1 MKIKNLLIVFFT
13 LLIILGSSI
22 TGNNIPSNYFFK
34 SDKLLHVLEYFI
46 FGYLLITSLYNKSMY
61 PFYLTLF
68 IGVTFALADEIY
80 QSTVFGR
87 FSSFYDV
94 IADTIGLILSII
106 FYKKISKIINI

>member
-1 MKIKNLLIVFFT
+1 MKIKNSLIVFFT
-13 LLIILGSSI
+13 ILIIVGSSI
-22 TGNNIPSNYFFK
+22 PGNSMPSNYFFK
-34 SDKLLHVLEYFI
+34 SDKLLHILEYFI

>member
-22 TGNNIPSNYFFK
+22 PGNNIPSNYFFK

-46 FGYLLITSLYNKSMY
+46 FGYLLITSLYNKSIY

-68 IGVTFALADEIY
+68 IGIAFAFADEIY
-80 QSTVFGR
+80 QATVFGR
-87 FSSFYDV
+87 FSSIYDV

-106 FYKKISKIINI
+106 FYKKISKIINT

>member
-1 MKIKNLLIVFFT
+1 M
-13 LLIILGSSI
+13 
-22 TGNNIPSNYFFK
+22 NNGFFK
-34 SDKLLHVLEYFI
+34 LEYLSPT
-46 FGYLLITSLYNKSMY
+46 GLIGFLV
-61 PFYLTLF
+61 LF
-68 IGVTFALADEIY
+68 IGITFAFADEIY

>member
-1 MKIKNLLIVFFT
+1 MKTKNLFIILLSF
-13 LLIILGSSI
+13 LIIFGSSI
-22 TGNNIPSNYFFK
+22 PGSNIPSNYFFK
-34 SDKLLHVLEYFI
+34 SDKLLHILEYFI
-46 FGYLLITSLYNKSMY
+46 FGYLLITSLYNKSIY
-61 PFYLTLF
+61 PLYLTLF

-106 FYKKISKIINI
+106 FYKKISKIINT